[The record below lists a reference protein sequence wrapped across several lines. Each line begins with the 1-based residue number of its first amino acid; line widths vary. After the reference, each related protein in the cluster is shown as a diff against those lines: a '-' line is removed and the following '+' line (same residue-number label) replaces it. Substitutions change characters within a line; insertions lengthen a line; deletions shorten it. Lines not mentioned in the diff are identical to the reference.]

1 MEQVLRYD
9 TAVKVWNVKEP
20 VWRWG
25 DKHWGYMATLCN
37 LMLTNK
43 RLVFIEVSD
52 KVDTGYF
59 TGVPALDLLDTMEAM
74 NREKARAAEI
84 EATDLDKLKGDQV
97 LLQNILEVKGYR
109 HWNTLSGAYYLRVRY
124 RSNGEERFKSVIFG
138 EGFMA
143 KKAWIEAI
151 TNAKNYLRSIT
162 TKPTHRTT
170 PTSRGQVESM

>member
-9 TAVKVWNVKEP
+9 TAVKMWNVKEP
-20 VWRWG
+20 IWRWG
-25 DKHWGYMATLCN
+25 DKQWGYMAALCN

-74 NREKARAAEI
+74 NREKAKAAEI
-84 EATDLDKLKGDQV
+84 EATDLDKLKGDQIP
-97 LLQNILEVKGYR
+97 LQNILEVKGYR
-109 HWNTLSGAYYLRVRY
+109 HWKSLSGAYYLRVRY

-143 KKAWIEAI
+143 KKDWIEAI
-151 TNAKNYLRSIT
+151 TNAKNYLQSIT
-162 TKPTHRTT
+162 TRPTHRTT
-170 PTSRGQVESM
+170 PMSK